1 MGLKKM
7 SVIIVASIISA
18 VVLAV
23 CLHRVVD
30 YSNHR
35 EISITVYYEGDTYEK
50 HKLEVGS
57 TLLMLK
63 NPIRDGYEFKGWYAD
78 KEFTTEYDFNKPIE
92 EDTVIYAR
100 MERLNS

>member
-1 MGLKKM
+1 MRLKKM

-23 CLHRVVD
+23 CLHKVVD

-35 EISITVYYEGDTYEK
+35 EISITVYFEGDTYEK

-63 NPIRDGYEFKGWYAD
+63 NPVREGYEFEGWYTD
-78 KEFTTEYDFNKPIE
+78 ENYTTEYDFNEPIKD
-92 EDTVIYAR
+92 DTVIYAKMR
-100 MERLNS
+100 KL